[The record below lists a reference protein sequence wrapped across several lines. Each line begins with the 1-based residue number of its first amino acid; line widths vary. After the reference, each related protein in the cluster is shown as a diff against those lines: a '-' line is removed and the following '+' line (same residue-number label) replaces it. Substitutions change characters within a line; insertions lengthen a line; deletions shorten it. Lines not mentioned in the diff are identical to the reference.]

1 MGEINEVGSA
11 ELNRTLLAE
20 SRGVIIDFWGT
31 WCQPC
36 RTMRPH
42 LERLA
47 ESHAD
52 DWRMVAVHVEEHPD
66 LVDRYSIT
74 TTPTLVF
81 VRGGDEVHRIEGAV
95 PLGTVEEQML
105 EPS

>member
-1 MGEINEVGSA
+1 MTTVDEVGAA

-20 SRGVIIDFWGT
+20 ERGVIIDFWGT

-47 ESHAD
+47 ESHAE
-52 DWRMVAVHVEEHPD
+52 DWRLVAVHVEEHPD
-66 LVDRYSIT
+66 LVDRYQVT

-81 VRGGDEVHRIEGAV
+81 VRAGDEVHRITGAV
-95 PLGTVEEQML
+95 PMGTVEQAMFTE
-105 EPS
+105 S